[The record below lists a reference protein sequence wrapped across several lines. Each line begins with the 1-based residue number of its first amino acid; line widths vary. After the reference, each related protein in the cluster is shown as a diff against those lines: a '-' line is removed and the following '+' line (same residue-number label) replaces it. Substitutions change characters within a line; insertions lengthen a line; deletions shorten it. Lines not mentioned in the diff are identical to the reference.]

1 MTIDADL
8 EMVLADLGGE
18 FLSECGGNLDAI
30 DNLINLISDRI
41 GNHDHH
47 VMDIKRAVR
56 SVKNG
61 AGGYGFSA
69 LVHICHTFEDY
80 IDLAD
85 AQSRI
90 PVDDC
95 RAFVEAMRFV
105 ILKRGQLNEKQTSNI
120 LEGLPLPGRSD
131 GHRGVKV
138 KGHIVFVI
146 SKSIQQKIISREL
159 ASSGFRI
166 TNANGIVQAIEYA
179 LDLKPDLIITEM
191 EIENGNGLELASALS
206 SFTSLAH
213 TRIAVLTSLDA
224 LQIEQTETPPNTTLL
239 AKGSSFSAQLLS
251 FIRSAGLT

>member
-18 FLSECGGNLDAI
+18 FLNECAGNLDTI
-30 DNLINLISDRI
+30 DNLINQISDRI
-41 GNHDHH
+41 GHHDHH
-47 VMDIKRAVR
+47 VMDIKRVMRAV
-56 SVKNG
+56 KIG
-61 AGGYGFSA
+61 ARGYDFSA
-69 LVHICHTFEDY
+69 LVHISHTFEDY

-95 RAFVEAMRFV
+95 RAFVDAMRFV

-131 GHRGVKV
+131 GHRGVKI

-146 SKSIQQKIISREL
+146 PKSVQQRTISREL
-159 ASSGFRI
+159 ASSGFRL

-191 EIENGNGLELASALS
+191 EIEGGDGLELASALS
-206 SFTSLAH
+206 GFSSLAH

-224 LQIEQTETPPNTTLL
+224 LQIEKTETPPNTTLL

-251 FIRSAGLT
+251 FIHSAGFT